1 MMRIKKGLFLL
12 IAVVL
17 AGSFAAAQTP
27 TGRFIGKV
35 VDEQGSPLPG
45 VAVEATSPRLVGSA
59 ATVSDATGTYRLF
72 SLPSG
77 EYTIVFSLQGFKT
90 YKREAVVL
98 QLEQTITL
106 NVTLEVSTLEEEVT
120 VIGQSPLIDVKSTT
134 KSSVMTKE
142 VFMKLPR
149 NRDFNG
155 LLSTVPGVQ
164 YEGNQGGLSVDG
176 ASGGENMFYIDG
188 TNINNIHRGYQAQ
201 TMVME
206 QVEEVKVTASGYN
219 AEFGGSMGGV
229 VNVISRSGGNE
240 FHGDLFAYYDNN
252 ESWMQGRGRDY
263 LRTSPYSAFPYEL
276 ADYEYVNGEDVLNN
290 LINMKRDPYAR
301 YEAVLNLSG
310 YILKDKLWF
319 FLSFNPTYIR
329 NDYTRWFNSDPVDL
343 TQAHLPGDTIG
354 DPRQGRAL
362 YPGFFQNRYYTYGS
376 AKLTAQPFKKMR
388 MSASYVNNYY
398 WYDGG
403 TIPSSQGTS
412 SKSNAYYAGW
422 EGYPAG
428 GPLEGTTP
436 GFTYPNWSA
445 NVTAD
450 YTASNNFLVS
460 LRGGFMHQNTNSQ
473 NQIPPGT
480 KWYFSNSNVGLLDVP
495 TTLQNFVN
503 WTNHSVATGVTK
515 KYILERASVNLDF
528 TYYVNLAGEHAWKGG
543 VQWIRNMEDVDS
555 SWLYP
560 YVNLYWGDN
569 TGATPQSYYQF
580 PDGHLAAGDYGY
592 YAIRNDFVSPYGS
605 FWKIQSDAWAIY
617 LQDSWTIGDRL
628 TVNLGLRTE
637 SEFIPAMTSDETIPG
652 YTPKPISFQFDE
664 KLAPRLG
671 AIYDVFG
678 DSSLKIFASYGIYYD
693 VMKLYMAEGAY
704 GGFKWQTSY
713 YDLDNYNWPNIADT
727 GVVSDAADQADGGT
741 YQGSRDWRHRSFGDE
756 TDPNM
761 LPISQSEFS
770 FGAEKKLTEELSFSA
785 RGVYKHLIR
794 TIEDIGYLLDGSEA
808 YVIGN
813 PGFGAAKWT
822 TEGGLFDPNFWACPQ
837 AKRDYYGVN
846 LALEKRFS
854 HNWQGGV
861 NYTWSQTKG
870 NYGGLY
876 SSDEG
881 GRQGP
886 NVDRYFDLWFERY
899 DLYGNPLN
907 GILPSDR
914 THYFKVFGSYSFPFG
929 LTAGFVAYGRSGL
942 PRTTMFGFND
952 VTSVA
957 NGYGDLGRTPF
968 LITSDVYLEYNLKL
982 GSRYNL
988 NLNVTV
994 YNATNTK
1001 TITGYVDNPHQNS
1014 WYLSYDTLVLQ
1025 GTSAGVSDYNLLRP
1039 ASVYDN
1045 PMFGEWNGRN
1055 GSWSMRF
1062 GARFGF

>member
-1 MMRIKKGLFLL
+1 MMRIKKGFFLL

-17 AGSFAAAQTP
+17 ACSFAAAQVP
-27 TGRFIGKV
+27 TGRFVGKV
-35 VDEQGSPLPG
+35 SDEQGSPLPG
-45 VAVEATSPRLVGSA
+45 VSVEATSPRLVGMA
-59 ATVSDATGTYRLF
+59 ATVTDATGTYRLF

-77 EYTIVFSLQGFKT
+77 EYTLVFSLQGFKT
-90 YKREAVVL
+90 YRREAVLL

-240 FHGDLFAYYDNN
+240 FHGDLFAYYNN
-252 ESWMQGRGRDY
+252 SEQWMQGRGRDY
-263 LRTSPYSAFPYEL
+263 LRTNPYAGAIPYTL
-276 ADYEYVNGEDVLNN
+276 DDYEYVNSEDLLYS
-290 LINMKRDPYAR
+290 LIHMKRDPYAR

-319 FLSFNPTYIR
+319 FMSFNPTYTR
-329 NDYTRWFNSDPVDL
+329 NDYTRWFGSDPVNLEEADV
-343 TQAHLPGDTIG
+343 PGDTVL
-354 DPRQGRAL
+354 DPRQGRQL
-362 YPGFFQNRYYTYGS
+362 YPNFYTNNYYTYGS

-388 MSASYVNNYY
+388 MSASYVNNYR

-412 SKSNAYYAGW
+412 AKTSAYYAGW
-422 EGYPAG
+422 EGYPTD
-428 GPLEGTTP
+428 GPLYGTTP
-436 GFTYPNWSA
+436 GLTYPNWSA

-473 NQIPPGT
+473 NQIPPET
-480 KWYFSNSNVGLLDVP
+480 KWYFNVSNVGLLDVP
-495 TTLQNFVN
+495 ADLQHYSG
-503 WTNHSVATGVTK
+503 WTNHSVSPGVTK
-515 KYILERASVNLDF
+515 KYILDRASVNLDF

-543 VQWIRNMEDVDS
+543 VQWIRNMEDVDNT
-555 SWLYP
+555 WLYP
-560 YVNLYWGDN
+560 YVNLVWGPTN
-569 TGATPQSYYQF
+569 YYQF
-580 PDGHLAAGDYGY
+580 PDGHRANGAYGY
-592 YAIRNDFVSPYGS
+592 YSIRNDFVSPYGS
-605 FWKIQSDAWAIY
+605 FWNIQSDAWAIY

-628 TVNLGLRTE
+628 TLNLGLRTE
-637 SEFIPAMTSDETIPG
+637 SEFIPAMTTDETIPG
-652 YTPKPISFQFDE
+652 YTPKPIEFGFGE

-678 DSSLKIFASYGIYYD
+678 DSSLKVFASYGIYYD

-713 YDLDNYNWPNIADT
+713 YDLDNYNWPAIADT
-727 GVVSDAADQADGGT
+727 GVLSDSADQAEGGD
-741 YQGSRDWRHRSFGDE
+741 YQGSRDWRHRSFGEE

-761 LPISQSEFS
+761 MPISQSEFS
-770 FGAEKKLTEELSFSA
+770 FGLEKRLTEELSFSA
-785 RGVYKHLIR
+785 RGVYKHLIT
-794 TIEDIGYLLDGSEA
+794 TIEDIGYLLDGNEA

-822 TEGGLFDPNFWACPQ
+822 TEGGLFDPNYWACPE

-899 DLYGNPLN
+899 DLYGNPLD
-907 GILPSDR
+907 GLLPSDR

-929 LTAGFVAYGRSGL
+929 LTAGVVAYGRSGL
-942 PRTTMFGFND
+942 PRSTMFGFND
-952 VTSVA
+952 VQSVA
-957 NGYGDLGRTPF
+957 NGYGDLGHNPF
-968 LITSDVYLEYNLKL
+968 LFTTDVYLEYNLKL

-994 YNATNTK
+994 YNATNTS
-1001 TITGYVDNPHQNS
+1001 TITSYVNNPHQNS
-1014 WYLSYDTLVLQ
+1014 WYMDYSVLVQQ
-1025 GTSAGVSDYNLLRP
+1025 GTPTGASDWETLRP
-1039 ASVYDN
+1039 ADVYSS
-1045 PMFGEWNGRN
+1045 PVFGQWNGRN

>member
-1 MMRIKKGLFLL
+1 MKKGLILL
-12 IAVVL
+12 FAVAL
-17 AGSFAAAQTP
+17 ACSFAAAQVP

-35 VDEQGSPLPG
+35 ADEQGSPLPG
-45 VAVEATSPRLVGSA
+45 VAVEATSPRLVGTA
-59 ATVSDATGTYRLF
+59 ATVTDATGTYRLF

-77 EYTIVFSLQGFKT
+77 EYTLTFALQGFKT

-164 YEGNQGGLSVDG
+164 YESNQGGLSVDG

-201 TMVME
+201 SMVME

-240 FHGDLFAYYDNN
+240 FHGDLFAYYNNN
-252 ESWMQGRGRDY
+252 ETWMQGRGRDY
-263 LRTSPYSAFPYEL
+263 LRTNPYQAFPYEL
-276 ADYEYVNGEDVLNN
+276 SDYEYVNSEDLLNT
-290 LINMKRDPYAR
+290 LIHMKRDPYAR

-319 FLSFNPTYIR
+319 FASFNPTYTR
-329 NDYTRWFNSDPVDL
+329 TDYTRWFGSDPVNLEEADV
-343 TQAHLPGDTIG
+343 PGDTQA
-354 DPRQGRAL
+354 DPRQGRTL
-362 YPGFFQNRYYTYGS
+362 YPDFWTNNYYAYGS
-376 AKLTAQPFKKMR
+376 AKLTAQPLKKMR
-388 MSASYVNNYY
+388 MSLSYVNNYS
-398 WYDGG
+398 WYNGG
-403 TIPSSQGTS
+403 NIPSSQGTS
-412 SKSNAYYAGW
+412 SKNQAYNADW
-422 EGYPAG
+422 ENTTA
-428 GPLEGTTP
+428 LNGTTP
-436 GFTYPNWSA
+436 GYAYPNWSA
-445 NVTAD
+445 NITAD
-450 YTASNNFLVS
+450 YTASNNFLIS
-460 LRGGFMHQNTNSQ
+460 LRGGYMHQNTNKQ
-473 NQIPPGT
+473 QQIMPGT
-480 KWYFSNSNVGLLDVP
+480 RYIFNNSNVGLLDVP
-495 TTLQNFVN
+495 ADLQHYGG
-503 WTNHSVATGVTK
+503 WTNWAISGYEYK
-515 KYILERASVNLDF
+515 KWIQDRTSVNLDF

-543 VQWIRNMEDVDS
+543 VQWIRNYEDVDRTFTA
-555 SWLYP
+555 P
-560 YVNLYWGDN
+560 YVYLNWG
-569 TGATPQSYYQF
+569 TSSYYVM
-580 PDGHLAAGDYGY
+580 PGSGDVVQGAYGWY
-592 YAIRNDFVSPYGS
+592 SLIHNFVSPYGN
-605 FWKIQSDAWAIY
+605 FWEIHSDAWALYI
-617 LQDSWTIGDRL
+617 QDSWTIGDRL
-628 TVNLGLRTE
+628 TLNLGLRTE
-637 SEFIPAMTSDETIPG
+637 SEYIPAMTTDETIPG
-652 YTPKPISFQFDE
+652 YTPKPIEFGFSE

-678 DSSLKIFASYGIYYD
+678 DSSLKIFASYGVYYD

-704 GGFKWQTSY
+704 GGFKWQSTY
-713 YDLDNYNWPNIADT
+713 YDLDNYNWPAIAASGDRENE
-727 GVVSDAADQADGGT
+727 AEQALGGD
-741 YQGSRDWRHRSFGDE
+741 YAGAIDWRHRSFGEE

-770 FGAEKKLTEELSFSA
+770 FGLETRISEELSFSA
-785 RGVYKHLIR
+785 RGVYKHLIT

-813 PGFGAAKWT
+813 PGLGAAKWT
-822 TEGGLFDPNFWACPQ
+822 TEGGLFDPNYWACPE
-837 AKRDYYGVN
+837 AKREYYGVN

-854 HNWQGGV
+854 HNWQGGI

-876 SSDEG
+876 SSDEN

-899 DLYGNPLN
+899 DLYGNPLD

-929 LTAGFVAYGRSGL
+929 LTAGIVAYGRSGL
-942 PRTTMFGFND
+942 PVSTMFGFNS
-952 VTSVA
+952 VTAVA

-968 LITSDVYLEYNLKL
+968 LFTTDIYVEYNIKL

-988 NLNVTV
+988 NLNATV
-994 YNATNTK
+994 YNATNTS
-1001 TITGYVDNPHQNS
+1001 TITSYVNNPHQNS
-1014 WYLSYDTLVLQ
+1014 WYLDYDVLVQQ
-1025 GTSAGVSDYNLLRP
+1025 GTPTGVDDWTILRD
-1039 ASVYDN
+1039 ASPTTIYLN
-1045 PMFGEWNGRN
+1045 PTFGQWNGRN
-1055 GSWSMRF
+1055 GTWSMRF
-1062 GARFGF
+1062 GLRFGF